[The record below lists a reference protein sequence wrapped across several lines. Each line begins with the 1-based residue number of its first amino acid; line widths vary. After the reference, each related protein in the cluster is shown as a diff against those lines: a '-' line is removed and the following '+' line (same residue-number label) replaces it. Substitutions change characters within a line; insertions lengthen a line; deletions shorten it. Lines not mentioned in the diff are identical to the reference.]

1 MIFQAF
7 KLTFSYSPPPVEQEQ
22 AAQIV
27 TLLKQL
33 FGGEILMEI
42 QSVTLVACT
51 SNFTG

>member
-1 MIFQAF
+1 MIFQAL
-7 KLTFSYSPPPVEQEQ
+7 KLTFSCSPPPVEQEQ

-33 FGGEILMEI
+33 YGGEILMET
-42 QSVTLVACT
+42 QSVMHVACT